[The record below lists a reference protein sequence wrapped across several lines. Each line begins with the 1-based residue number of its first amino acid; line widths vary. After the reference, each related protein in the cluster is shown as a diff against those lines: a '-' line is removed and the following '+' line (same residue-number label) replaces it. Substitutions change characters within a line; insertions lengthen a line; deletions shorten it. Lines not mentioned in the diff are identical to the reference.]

1 MSTIKPE
8 IVDKAVEAGMNQER
22 VRLGRNPISL
32 DGLSSEYAERLRDEY
47 RAALEAVADDL
58 RAEGAAQSLRGAAE
72 TLDGAMPRH
81 LGVSDLDYLD
91 YDTDVEYGIDRAA
104 EFLRARADEIEARDE

>member
-1 MSTIKPE
+1 MSDIKPE
-8 IVDKAVEAGMNQER
+8 LIEKAADIIYDALYSHGHNGIDCNPDVGMDLYVTAATR
-22 VRLGRNPISL
+22 
-32 DGLSSEYAERLRDEY
+32 DALS
-47 RAALEAVADDL
+47 AVADAL
-58 RAEGAAQSLRGAAE
+58 RAEGAAQALRGAAE